1 MKPRELFKFGK
12 SKEMDEDELYSRPN
26 SFLIGDSIPQSNKI
40 AYRKGDIIVNV
51 GPTCESEI
59 LYKCIESGSPGRWI
73 VIGSG
78 SQGEAGPQGPQ
89 GEKGDKGDP
98 GAIYNVK
105 GTIENDDA
113 VSTLDT
119 ASAEIGDCYIAE
131 DSKNVFM
138 FNGTEF
144 INLGPIAGPQG
155 EKGDKGDPGEVG
167 PQGPEGK
174 QGPAGIF
181 DDNYEYTDLKT
192 KNKKIVA
199 AMNELFDMISS
210 VGSGGTD
217 TEDPEPTGDVM
228 YYGFIPYSV
237 SGSIEYEDITKEL
250 LQDCAATVKQVTP
263 GVLDRT
269 STGQFDVGDMVVVAF
284 PASSK
289 LVAYKDN
296 GLNSKVRFDGTGV
309 PCVNGLDVNIGGV
322 PYKVYGEMMLV
333 SGELFIY
340 VDKA

>member
-1 MKPRELFKFGK
+1 MKPKELFRFGK
-12 SKEMDEDELYSRPN
+12 NKAMNEDELYSRPN
-26 SFLIGDSIPQSNKI
+26 SFLIGDSLPQSNKI

-51 GPTCESEI
+51 GPTCESEP
-59 LYKCIESGSPGRWI
+59 LYKCIESGNPGTWI

-78 SQGEAGPQGPQ
+78 SKGEAGPQGPQ

-105 GTIENDDA
+105 GTIENDSA
-113 VSTLDT
+113 ASTLDVT
-119 ASAEIGDCYIAE
+119 TAEIGDCYIAE

-144 INLGPIAGPQG
+144 INLGPISGPQG
-155 EKGDKGDPGEVG
+155 EKGDKGDPGEAG
-167 PQGPEGK
+167 PKGEQGD

-181 DDNYEYTDLKT
+181 DDTYEYTDLKT
-192 KNKKIVA
+192 KNKKMVA
-199 AMNELFDMISS
+199 AMNELFDMIGKSS
-210 VGSGGTD
+210 N
-217 TEDPEPTGDVM
+217 TEKDPEPTGDVM

-237 SGSIEYEDITKEL
+237 SGSIEYEDVTKEL
-250 LQDCAATVKQVTP
+250 LQDCANTVKQVAP
-263 GVLDRT
+263 GVMDRT
-269 STGQFDVGDMVVVAF
+269 STGQFVEGDMIIVAF
-284 PASSK
+284 PAASN

-296 GLNSKVRFDGTGV
+296 GLNSKVKFDGTGV
-309 PCVNGLDVNIGGV
+309 PCVNGLDLDIGGV

>member
-12 SKEMDEDELYSRPN
+12 NRVMNEDELYSRPN

-51 GPTCESEI
+51 GPTCESEP
-59 LYKCIESGSPGRWI
+59 LYKCIESGNPGTWI
-73 VIGSG
+73 TIGSG
-78 SQGEAGPQGPQ
+78 SKGEAGPQGPQ

-98 GAIYNVK
+98 G
-105 GTIENDDA
+105 E
-113 VSTLDT
+113 
-119 ASAEIGDCYIAE
+119 
-131 DSKNVFM
+131 
-138 FNGTEF
+138 
-144 INLGPIAGPQG
+144 AGPKGEQG
-155 EKGDKGDPGEVG
+155 I
-167 PQGPEGK
+167 

-181 DDNYEYTDLKT
+181 DDTYEYTDLKT
-192 KNKKIVA
+192 KNKKVIA
-199 AMNELFDMISS
+199 AMNELFDMI
-210 VGSGGTD
+210 GKGGN
-217 TEDPEPTGDVM
+217 TEEPEPTGDVM

-237 SGSIEYEDITKEL
+237 SGSIEYEDVTKEL
-250 LQDCAATVKQVTP
+250 LQNCANTVKQVAP
-263 GVLDRT
+263 GVLEKT
-269 STGQFDVGDMVVVAF
+269 STGQFVEGDMVIVAF
-284 PASSK
+284 PAASK

-296 GLNSKVRFDGTGV
+296 GLNSKVKFDGTGV